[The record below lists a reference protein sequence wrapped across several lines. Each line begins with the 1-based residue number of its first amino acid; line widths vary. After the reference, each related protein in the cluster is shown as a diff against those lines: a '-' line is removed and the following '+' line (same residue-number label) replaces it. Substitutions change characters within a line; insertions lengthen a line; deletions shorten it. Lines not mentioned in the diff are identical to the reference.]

1 MGPGGGLPGRA
12 VLKELGTVAEY
23 VNQPGKGAG
32 LKDQQKISRPR
43 RYKVLLLNDHYT
55 TMEFVVAVLIDVF
68 RRSHADAVQIM
79 LNVHENGKGVAGVYV
94 KAIAETKVKTVHEL
108 AREMEYP
115 LRCTLEP
122 E

>member
-1 MGPGGGLPGRA
+1 M
-12 VLKELGTVAEY
+12 AEY
-23 VNQPGKGAG
+23 ISTPGKGAA
-32 LKDQQKISRPR
+32 LKDKQKISRPR

-55 TMEFVVAVLIDVF
+55 TMEFVVGVLIEVF
-68 RRSHADAVQIM
+68 RRSHEDAIRIM
-79 LNVHENGKGVAGVYV
+79 LSVHENGMGVAGVYV
-94 KAIAETKVKTVHEL
+94 KSIAETKANRVHEL